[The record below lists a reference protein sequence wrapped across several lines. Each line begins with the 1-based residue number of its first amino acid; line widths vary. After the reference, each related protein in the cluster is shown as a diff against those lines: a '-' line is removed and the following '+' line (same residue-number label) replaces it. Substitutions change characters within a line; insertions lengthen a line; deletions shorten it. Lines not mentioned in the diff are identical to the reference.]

1 MNNNDFSVM
10 LKAVLDKSGIQ
21 TELKQVQQIVSK
33 YSIDVLPEL
42 KTASL
47 RNQLKSVSKE
57 MADDFN
63 KTFGTNVKGNDIY
76 KAYINQIKQAEN
88 AIKQEQKAQEN
99 LVNAM
104 ARGREQ
110 SEKAYQA
117 EKKRQDL
124 AQNNATNKAL
134 EQEYQQIQKINKA
147 LNENKVS
154 SSISSASSKYH
165 TLASVPESLKSD
177 YSKLTSLSEQLN
189 TSLGNKE
196 KIAVWDEYEATLK
209 SVKNQMS
216 QTEKEAGRLAT
227 ASEKITTIASLKN
240 YLSKNTGIDTKSKDT
255 INSWLNE
262 LESGADVAKSKTDEM
277 TASLKKLDAEQRQA
291 GKLGLSLA
299 DSFKQQA
306 KTFTS
311 WITVSGAVMLVVS
324 GIKNA
329 FSELKDVNTILT
341 EISKTNDSL
350 SADNLVKL
358 GQESFATASKY
369 GQKATD
375 YLTSVQEMNRSGYY
389 GELGNQMAELSTLAQ
404 SAGDMTADV
413 SQQYLLA
420 TNAAYKYQGS
430 VEKLNAALDGQ
441 NEITN
446 RNSVD
451 MTTMATATSK
461 AASVA
466 ETTGV
471 KINELSAVI
480 GTVEA
485 STKETGEEVGTGI
498 KSLFINLQNVNS
510 AKIVKTL
517 DDAGVA
523 MTKMVNGSKEMR
535 TPIEILQDLQKV
547 YNSLDSKDPLK
558 AEITTNI
565 GQKYHANVCVCV

>member
-1 MNNNDFSVM
+1 MANDFNLSVGVKVDADKGKIQEDINRLSKE
-10 LKAVLDKSGIQ
+10 LKAIDLGIDTSSLDK
-21 TELKQVQQIVSK
+21 VSVAL
-33 YSIDVLPEL
+33 SNNIE
-42 KTASL
+42 
-47 RNQLKSVSKE
+47 KE
-57 MADDFN
+57 
-63 KTFGTNVKGNDIY
+63 K
-76 KAYINQIKQAEN
+76 QIKTITGQVKDEYGQLLSATVKINNETGELISTNTKILANAQQMAKAREDTATQITREKQLSQELLEIDQREAEYQ
-88 AIKQEQKAQEN
+88 KQRAQYLTEGKKQAQEYATQMKKVADIN
-99 LVNAM
+99 
-104 ARGREQ
+104 
-110 SEKAYQA
+110 EK
-117 EKKRQDL
+117 
-124 AQNNATNKAL
+124 
-134 EQEYQQIQKINKA
+134 

-154 SSISSASSKYH
+154 SDISGVKSKYS

-441 NEITN
+441 NEIN
-446 RNSVD
+446 NIVSLYRECI
-451 MTTMATATSK
+451 
-461 AASVA
+461 AS
-466 ETTGV
+466 
-471 KINELSAVI
+471 
-480 GTVEA
+480 
-485 STKETGEEVGTGI
+485 
-498 KSLFINLQNVNS
+498 
-510 AKIVKTL
+510 
-517 DDAGVA
+517 
-523 MTKMVNGSKEMR
+523 
-535 TPIEILQDLQKV
+535 
-547 YNSLDSKDPLK
+547 
-558 AEITTNI
+558 
-565 GQKYHANVCVCV
+565 